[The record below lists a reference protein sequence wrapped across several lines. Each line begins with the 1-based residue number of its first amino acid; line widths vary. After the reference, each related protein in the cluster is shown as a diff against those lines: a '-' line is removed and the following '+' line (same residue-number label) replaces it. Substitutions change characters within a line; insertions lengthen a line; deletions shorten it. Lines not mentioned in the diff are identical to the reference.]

1 MELSFIIF
9 KNFNK
14 RKKDKFYLN
23 LDNKR
28 NELENEFI
36 DSLSIE
42 QLKKFRKYK
51 TIQTKVNIKEK
62 IELIDYSVDYYNKLN
77 CKY

>member
-14 RKKDKFYLN
+14 RQKDKFYLN